1 MRSGMWRMAMSAV
14 ALLATLATARA
25 ERDLDFVVVAMP
37 ATVLIDMEGD
47 KFAVTR
53 EDGTTTSLSEVYTM
67 PNILLGVGLPV
78 GNARVD
84 VGGGGGV
91 LINDNF
97 RSFMLQAI
105 ADVTWQVTDSL
116 DIGPRAGF
124 VYLPN
129 PEWLE
134 NDDIEF
140 GSDTGF
146 LVGLQLAM
154 GDKIQYI
161 VSVDLIDFSL
171 DVEDPAA
178 GVTTSED
185 EFGMSA
191 LAIQFGVRGEF

>member
-1 MRSGMWRMAMSAV
+1 MRSGMWRLAMSLV
-14 ALLATLATARA
+14 VLLAALVTARA

-47 KFAVTR
+47 KFAVTG
-53 EDGTTTSLSEVYTM
+53 EDGTKTSASEVYTM
-67 PNILLGVGLPV
+67 PNILLGVGLPI

-91 LINDNF
+91 LINDSF

-134 NDDIEF
+134 NDEIEF

-154 GDKIQYI
+154 GDKIQYM

-171 DVEDPAA
+171 DIEDPAA
-178 GVTTSED
+178 GVATSDD
-185 EFGMSA
+185 EFGLSA